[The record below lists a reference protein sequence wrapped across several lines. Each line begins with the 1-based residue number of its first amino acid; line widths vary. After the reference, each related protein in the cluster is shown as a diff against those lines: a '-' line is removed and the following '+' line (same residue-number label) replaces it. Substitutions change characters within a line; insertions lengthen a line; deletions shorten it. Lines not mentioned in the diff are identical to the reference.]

1 MASVSSPAVTKLSPP
16 KKWVV
21 REPPKYFECGRFP
34 FSFLPLGYSNSHSHT
49 FSSPCFTMD
58 GSPQPMPP
66 PHHWLPLFSFRSMTA
81 LDLPSL
87 ADIRWLT
94 ELAKEELCTPY
105 PQKDRL
111 DRQLE
116 SWGLSR
122 GTVVEYIHDSA
133 AAYKQLEDDLDMM
146 SLENEAL
153 RTELER
159 LREENKG
166 LRHKNDKRS
175 GKLQP
180 PPSTAPLSKPNKCQE
195 YQAHPIRPLMS
206 VNLAYPY

>member
-1 MASVSSPAVTKLSPP
+1 MASVDSPTVTRLSPS

-21 REPPKYFECGRFP
+21 RERVKYLECKHFP
-34 FSFLPLGYSNSHSHT
+34 FSFLALGYSYSHSHT
-49 FSSPCFTMD
+49 LSSPCFTMD

-66 PHHWLPLFSFRSMTA
+66 PHHWLPGFSFRSMTA

-87 ADIRWLT
+87 VDIRWLT
-94 ELAKEELCTPY
+94 EEAKKDLCPPF

-122 GTVVEYIHDSA
+122 GTVVKYIHDSA
-133 AAYKQLEDDLDMM
+133 AALQQLEDDLDIM
-146 SLENEAL
+146 SLELEAL

-159 LREENKG
+159 LREENKD
-166 LRHKNDKRS
+166 LKLENDRRRE
-175 GKLQP
+175 KLQP
-180 PPSTAPLSKPNKCQE
+180 PPSIAPLSNPNKGQGCRAQ
-195 YQAHPIRPLMS
+195 PIRPLMS
-206 VNLAYPY
+206 VNLAYPL